1 MYYPDNPNIVRMFTS
16 VVAHADIL
24 HLIGNLIF
32 FIAFAAVLEVY
43 LNKVFIF
50 IAANVLF
57 TVVGAL
63 AYSASVTLG
72 ALAMPGLGLSAV
84 VMGMV
89 GMALALI
96 PKQKIPVFVWL
107 LFYIRRLALSVW
119 LVACFYIG
127 IDLIAVLLNGLDSA
141 VNFIAHLAG
150 GVAGYLFGMVLNKL
164 GISRRVA

>member
-1 MYYPDNPNIVRMFTS
+1 VLAFSVIV
-16 VVAHADIL
+16 L
-24 HLIGNLIF
+24 
-32 FIAFAAVLEVY
+32 
-43 LNKVFIF
+43 
-50 IAANVLF
+50 
-57 TVVGAL
+57 
-63 AYSASVTLG
+63 LG
-72 ALAMPGLGLSAV
+72 ALAMPGFGLSAV
-84 VMGMV
+84 VMVMV
-89 GMALALI
+89 GMALELI